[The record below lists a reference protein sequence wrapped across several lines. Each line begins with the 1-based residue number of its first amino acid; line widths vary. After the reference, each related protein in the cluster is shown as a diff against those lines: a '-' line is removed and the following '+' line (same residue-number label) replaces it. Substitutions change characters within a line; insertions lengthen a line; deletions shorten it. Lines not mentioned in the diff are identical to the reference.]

1 MTEIEQR
8 RIELNILGHTKPKKN
23 SDNCLHYLSNKYKI
37 KKKSLKKK
45 DLIEKIIKYEIEHNI
60 QINIK
65 INNNSEYTEKSLK
78 TFNKSLLE
86 KICKEL
92 CLSYN
97 GSKRFL
103 IQRII
108 EFQKTGK
115 KLKLK
120 EQMLIEK
127 NNLKHSVNG
136 YIYYN
141 DDQTIN
147 QVILPNSII
156 LNAIHNTSLHMY
168 DYVNNNYYPEDF
180 LNIVHF
186 ALHIKILHEQN
197 LHLQLN
203 STIVHLYDNE
213 IQLLNNIYNK
223 LNINIHIN
231 SISYTDHI
239 EEVVN
244 NKYNKKDVSNIISKF
259 KSKEYKG
266 ENDKH
271 QCSVCLENI
280 KKGEIITKLDCGH
293 IFHTDCINEWV
304 SRDSTCP
311 CCRVSL

>member
-1 MTEIEQR
+1 MSNIEVR

-23 SDNCLHYLSNKYKI
+23 SDNCLHYLSDKYKI

-45 DLIEKIIKYEIEHNI
+45 ELIEKIIKYEIEHNI
-60 QINIK
+60 QID
-65 INNNSEYTEKSLK
+65 INNTNSNEYTEHNLK
-78 TFNKSLLE
+78 TFNKLFLE
-86 KICKEL
+86 KICKKL

-103 IQRII
+103 IERII
-108 EFQKTGK
+108 VFQETGK

-120 EQMLIEK
+120 EQMLIEQNK
-127 NNLKHSVNG
+127 SKHSING
-136 YIYYN
+136 YINYN
-141 DDQTIN
+141 PDKTIN
-147 QVILPNSII
+147 EVILPNSII
-156 LNAIHNTSLHMY
+156 FKEYNIY
-168 DYVNNNYYPEDF
+168 DYQKDIYYPEDV

-186 ALHIKILHEQN
+186 ALHIKILHDEN
-197 LHLQLN
+197 LYFQLN
-203 STIVHLYDNE
+203 STIVHLYDTE
-213 IQLLNNIYNK
+213 IKLLYDIYSK

-266 ENDKH
+266 KNDKH
-271 QCSVCLENI
+271 QCTVCLENI
-280 KKGEIITKLDCGH
+280 KKGENITKLDCEH

-304 SRDSTCP
+304 SRDNTCP